1 MRGTTFL
8 MAAVVSLAA
17 PPTAALGRDG
27 ASDVMLGATGVDFA
41 DDDIVTLAMAAAQP
55 APASRPP
62 ADRLDLVEAYELA
75 RRHEPQFQAAV
86 AERDVNLATSQQ
98 SLAAYLP
105 QASYS
110 MTNIPTEDRTRQV
123 VTVSQPLFSLDRLA
137 SFRQREPRRR
147 YAEATFDIREQ
158 ELAQRTL
165 RATVDC
171 IRAAE
176 AVSLN
181 QARIDALRE
190 QSERSERLYDKGQ
203 GTITDAR
210 DVQVRY
216 EQALANQIVLESERE
231 AALNRFEALTGRRPG
246 TGDFRLPERLPPIAL
261 APRDSYAATLAE
273 ASPQIRAARQSEQVG
288 RLEAKRIRGA
298 LLPNVAGTASYSRT
312 GSDDLNY
319 VGIGIQ
325 APLTAGG
332 FFQARG
338 ADAAARRA
346 AEERRQVEERVRVDF
361 ERLYA
366 LVDAGQKA
374 LAISR
379 KAVESAELSV
389 QANKRSYEGG
399 VRTNV
404 DVVNSIQTLFEV
416 KSQYVSSATTVA
428 ENLLNMLLLSADAPP
443 AALGTTQRFLLGR

>member
-1 MRGTTFL
+1 MFASRAVAAALL
-8 MAAVVSLAA
+8 MAAPA
-17 PPTAALGRDG
+17 G
-27 ASDVMLGATGVDFA
+27 A
-41 DDDIVTLAMAAAQP
+41 I
-55 APASRPP
+55 
-62 ADRLDLVEAYELA
+62 DLVDSYAAA
-75 RRHEPQFQAAV
+75 RRHEPQFQAAL
-86 AERDVNLATSQQ
+86 AEREVNLATSQQ

-123 VTVSQPLFSLDRLA
+123 VAVSQPLFSLDRLA
-137 SFRQREPRRR
+137 SLRQRGPRRD

-165 RATVDC
+165 RAALDC

-176 AVSLN
+176 GVTLN
-181 QARIDALRE
+181 QARIEALRE
-190 QSERSERLYDKGQ
+190 QSERAGRLYEKGQ
-203 GTITDAR
+203 GTVTDAR

-231 AALNRFEALTGRRPG
+231 ASLNRFEALTGVRPAID
-246 TGDFRLPERLPPIAL
+246 DFRLPERLTAIAI
-261 APRDSYAATLAE
+261 APRASYAATLDE
-273 ASPQIRAARQSEQVG
+273 ASPQIRAARQSERVG
-288 RLEAKRIRGA
+288 RLEAQRVRGA
-298 LLPNVAGTASYSRT
+298 LLPNLAGTASYSRS
-312 GSDDLNY
+312 GSEDLNY
-319 VGIGIQ
+319 VGVGIQ

-346 AEERRQVEERVRVDF
+346 SEERRQVEERVRVDF

-366 LVDAGQKA
+366 LVGAGQQA
-374 LAISR
+374 LAINR
-379 KAVESAELSV
+379 KAVDSAELSV

-416 KSQYVSSATTVA
+416 KSQYVTSASAVA
-428 ENLLNMLLLSADAPP
+428 ENLLNMLLLAAEPP
-443 AALGTTQRFLLGR
+443 EQALGTTQRFLFGR

>member
-1 MRGTTFL
+1 MFL
-8 MAAVVSLAA
+8 IAVAAVSIAA
-17 PPTAALGRDG
+17 PPAAALGNDG
-27 ASDVMLGATGVDFA
+27 AGVPLVMAVDVA
-41 DDDIVTLAMAAAQP
+41 DDDVVTLAMAAA
-55 APASRPP
+55 PP
-62 ADRLDLVEAYELA
+62 AGAARTPPGGLDLVAAYALA

-86 AERDVNLATSQQ
+86 AERDVNLSTSQQ

-123 VTVSQPLFSLDRLA
+123 ITVSQPLFSLDRLA
-137 SFRQREPRRR
+137 SLRQREPRRQ

-165 RATVDC
+165 RAAVDC
-171 IRAAE
+171 IRSAE
-176 AVSLN
+176 AVTLN

-190 QSERSERLYDKGQ
+190 QSERSARLFERGQ
-203 GTITDAR
+203 GTVTDAR

-216 EQALANQIVLESERE
+216 EQALANQIVLDSERE
-231 AALNRFEALTGRRPG
+231 AALNRFEALTGTRPAA
-246 TGDFRLPERLPPIAL
+246 GDLQLPERPPIIPL
-261 APRDSYAATLAE
+261 QSRDSYEATLVQ
-273 ASPQIRAARQSEQVG
+273 ASPQIRAARQTEQVG

-346 AEERRQVEERVRVDF
+346 SEERRQVEERVRVDF

-366 LVDAGQKA
+366 LVDSGQRA

-416 KSQYVSSATTVA
+416 KSQYVTSATTVA
-428 ENLLNMLLLSADAPP
+428 ENLLNMLLLAADAP
-443 AALGTTQRFLLGR
+443 AEALGTTQRFLLGR

>member
-1 MRGTTFL
+1 MRASSL
-8 MAAVVSLAA
+8 VAPAVALALAA
-17 PPTAALGRDG
+17 P
-27 ASDVMLGATGVDFA
+27 
-41 DDDIVTLAMAAAQP
+41 AAAV
-55 APASRPP
+55 
-62 ADRLDLVEAYELA
+62 DLVETYELA
-75 RRHEPQFQAAV
+75 RRHEPQFQAAI

-98 SLAAYLP
+98 AFAAYLP

-158 ELAQRTL
+158 ELAQRSL
-165 RATVDC
+165 RAAIDC
-171 IRAAE
+171 IRTAE
-176 AVSLN
+176 GVTLN

-190 QSERSERLYDKGQ
+190 QAERAERLYDRGQ

-231 AALNRFEALTGRRPG
+231 AALSRFEALTGTRPG
-246 TGDFRLPERLPPIAL
+246 AGDFRLPERAPPIPL
-261 APRDSYAATLAE
+261 QPRDAYAATLAA
-273 ASPQIRAARQSEQVG
+273 ASPQISAARQSEQVG
-288 RLEAKRIRGA
+288 RLEARRIRGA

-325 APLTAGG
+325 APLSAGG
-332 FFQARG
+332 LFQARG

-346 AEERRQVEERVRVDF
+346 AEERRQVETRVRVDF
-361 ERLYA
+361 DRLYA

-389 QANKRSYEGG
+389 EANRRSYEGG

-416 KSQYVSSATTVA
+416 KSQYVTSATTVA
-428 ENLLNMLLLSADAPP
+428 ENLLSMLLLAADPP
-443 AALGTTQRFLLGR
+443 PQALGLTQRFLLGR